1 MSKQYRID
9 ELVHYGIKGQKWG
22 RRRYQ
27 NADGSLTPAGK
38 IRYGEDA
45 TTESINKQQINDMK
59 LQKHIADK
67 AAKDSEGISRE
78 LKESRRKK
86 EREAVDKQV
95 REQAYKMSDKE
106 LRDVVNRLN
115 MEERYAQVMR
125 DRASIDTGRTKTE
138 KFLDFSASAL
148 SATASALTIAIMV
161 KELKK

>member
-1 MSKQYRID
+1 MSRRYRLD
-9 ELVHYGIKGQKWG
+9 ELVHYGVKGQKWG

-38 IRYGEDA
+38 IRYGDDA
-45 TTESINKQQINDMK
+45 TPESINKQQTNELK
-59 LQKHIADK
+59 LKKHMADK
-67 AAKDSEGISRE
+67 AAKDAEGISRE
-78 LKESRRKK
+78 MKESRRKK

-125 DRASIDTGRTKTE
+125 DRAYIDTGRTKTE